1 MKICKVKFKNIHSLK
16 GEHEIDFEN
25 GVLGEAGLFVIT
37 GATGTGK
44 SSILDVITLALFNRI
59 PRIDKPIT
67 GKIIE
72 EEGVVLTK
80 NAPDCFAE
88 VEYEVKGTKYRSNWS
103 IRRTRTGSLDNR
115 KQDLTDVATNAIIVS
130 GINDVVKKNEE
141 IIGLNFDQFV
151 QSMILAQ
158 GQFSK
163 LLLAKKDERNL
174 ILEKITGSSI
184 YRRIGILVFERHR
197 EATNLVAIQRTK
209 MGETV
214 LLEQEAIEIINA
226 DIIEKIPL
234 LQAEIAKHKILNAKK
249 LLKENIQ
256 KNKLI
261 KVKNQVDWD
270 VFLEVKKTFET
281 QENLLKVHDDLVS
294 FRTEM
299 TQIESY
305 KSTASALSDSIL
317 NLEKDVLTFEDK
329 KKNNI
334 DLASKLVGKTILEAD
349 LEVEL
354 DSFLMQV
361 VALQNE
367 EQAKLSKTEQEFERL
382 KDKLQVLETFGISLN
397 IHDKLTEKI
406 HEEINSISTMIKQSG
421 LSTVEEVLF
430 KKTEFANLIL
440 PATQLIGSRQ
450 LYDSKKDTIETLI
463 KSISSHKKALVDAIE
478 TEKVLKLK
486 IDDLV
491 LKVRT
496 ASTELEDW
504 KSRKSLDQHRSE
516 LEDGK
521 PCPLCGS
528 ENHPYSENIQEA
540 LINALQEKWEALS
553 SELIQSE
560 KEQSILNTKIKVFQE
575 NIILDNSKLETLN
588 ADFTTTEISVKNLCN
603 KLKWDLNVAIFEW
616 EEELQKYQYKQNEL
630 NTLEKKFQTLKSLQ
644 DLKKCYNDYLLL
656 NEEYLKAKDV
666 RISIYNGDDINKEVN
681 ALKTNFVQ
689 ITTALKGLIIQI
701 KGHKENLEI
710 AIDSE
715 KSVKGILFPKL
726 EEKGIQTL
734 EELKSKL
741 LDESLA
747 SEIRKDSIEI
757 IANEAALKTT
767 INATDSILEEEK
779 KLDDVSISLNE
790 LEVLLPKLSEEMTE
804 KQKYIWD
811 QEKKITINNENK
823 TRLQSSQNHLDAL
836 LKDLNLWNKMNLLIG
851 DGQGKKFSNFVQD
864 LTLRQLI
871 EYGNKRLIGF
881 SDRYLL
887 EVTNDSDALQVIDTY
902 MGNSKRSVASLS
914 GGETFKLSLALAFG
928 LSDLA
933 ARNINIESLFIDE
946 GFGSLDP
953 ESLDQAITI
962 LENMQNESNKSIG
975 IISHV
980 GELKNRIGTK
990 VKLLKTGAGYSTI
1003 EIE

>member
-1 MKICKVKFKNIHSLK
+1 MKICKIKFKNIHSLK

-44 SSILDVITLALFNRI
+44 SSLLDVITLALFNRI

-80 NAPDCFAE
+80 NALDCFAE

-115 KQDLTDVATNAIIVS
+115 KQDLTNVATNTIIVS
-130 GINDVVKKNEE
+130 GINDVVKENEK

-184 YRRIGILVFERHR
+184 YRRIGVLVFERHK
-197 EATNLVAIQRTK
+197 EVTTFVAIQRTK

-214 LLEQEAIEIINA
+214 LLEQETIDLINA
-226 DIIEKIPL
+226 DIIEKTPL
-234 LQAEIAKHKILNAKK
+234 LEAEKSKHKSFNDKK
-249 LLKENIQ
+249 GLKENIQ
-256 KNKLI
+256 KNLLI
-261 KVKNQVDWD
+261 KEKNKIDWEA
-270 VFLEVKKTFET
+270 FLETKKEFAT
-281 QENLLKVHDDLVS
+281 QENLLLVHDDLVS

-299 TQIESY
+299 NQIESY
-305 KSTASALSDSIL
+305 KSTALALSGTIL
-317 NLEKDVLTFEDK
+317 NLEKEVLSFEDK

-334 DLASKLVGKTILEAD
+334 ILAANLVGKTILEAD
-349 LEVEL
+349 FEKEL
-354 DSFLMQV
+354 DAFLKQV
-361 VALQNE
+361 IAFQDDE
-367 EQAKLSKTEQEFERL
+367 KEKHSKLEQELQRL
-382 KDKLQVLETFGISLN
+382 KDKLKELNNFGTSLLIN
-397 IHDKLTEKI
+397 DELTENIQEKI
-406 HEEINSISTMIKQSG
+406 NAISTVINQSG
-421 LSTVEEVLF
+421 LKTIEEVSS

-440 PATQLIGSRQ
+440 PASQLIGNRK
-450 LYDSKKDTIETLI
+450 LYDSKQEDIETLE
-463 KSISSHKKALVDAIE
+463 KTISNQEKNSTAAIAE
-478 TEKVLKLK
+478 EQLLKLK
-486 IDDLV
+486 NAV
-491 LKVRT
+491 LISKVKT
-496 ASTELEDW
+496 AGIELEDW
-504 KSRKSLDQHRSE
+504 KNRKSLDQHRSE

-528 ENHPYSENIQEA
+528 ESHPYSEKIEDA
-540 LINALQEKWEALS
+540 LINVLQEKWDALS
-553 SELIQSE
+553 TELTTSE
-560 KEQSILNTKIKVFQE
+560 KEYSVLIAKIKGFQQDITLNTAKLATKATDFVGLETTIKTLCSQLNWDSKTPILECEAKFNSFQE
-575 NIILDNSKLETLN
+575 KQRELDKLEKEFQ
-588 ADFTTTEISVKNLCN
+588 A
-603 KLKWDLNVAIFEW
+603 LKV
-616 EEELQKYQYKQNEL
+616 
-630 NTLEKKFQTLKSLQ
+630 LE
-644 DLKKCYNDYLLL
+644 DLKIINNNYLLL
-656 NEEYLKAKDV
+656 EVAYLKAKDV
-666 RISIYNGDDINKEVN
+666 RVLIYKGNDVNKEVSE
-681 ALKTNFVQ
+681 LKTNF
-689 ITTALKGLIIQI
+689 ALYNSSI
-701 KGHKENLEI
+701 KGIKSQIIGHQENQKNAL
-710 AIDSE
+710 DSE
-715 KSVKGILFPKL
+715 KNVTELLFPKL
-726 EEKGIQTL
+726 DEKGIKTL

-741 LDESLA
+741 LDEVTAGQIRKKSL
-747 SEIRKDSIEI
+747 EIRTSETV
-757 IANEAALKTT
+757 LKTT
-767 INATDSILEEEK
+767 IKATDSILEEET
-779 KLDDVSISLNE
+779 KLDDVSISLEE
-790 LEVLLPKLSEEMTE
+790 LIELLPKLSDEITE

-823 TRLQSSQNHLDAL
+823 TRLQSSQNVLDAL
-836 LKDLNLWNKMNLLIG
+836 LKDLSLWSKINLLIG

-871 EYGNKRLIGF
+871 DYGNKRLIGF

-933 ARNINIESLFIDE
+933 ARNVNIESLFIDE

-980 GELKNRIGTK
+980 GELKDRIGTK
-990 VKLLKTGAGYSTI
+990 IKLLKTGAGYSTI

>member
-261 KVKNQVDWD
+261 KVKNQLDWD

-299 TQIESY
+299 NQIESY

>member
-25 GVLGEAGLFVIT
+25 GALGEAGLFVIT
-37 GATGTGK
+37 GSTGTGK

-72 EEGVVLTK
+72 EDGVVLTK

-88 VEYEVKGTKYRSNWS
+88 VEYEVKGIKYRSNWS

-261 KVKNQVDWD
+261 KVKNQLDWD

-281 QENLLKVHDDLVS
+281 QENLLKVHDDLVG

-299 TQIESY
+299 NQIESY

-317 NLEKDVLTFEDK
+317 NLEEDVKVFEK
-329 KKNNI
+329 RKNTNI

-382 KDKLQVLETFGISLN
+382 KDKLQVLETYGISLN

-689 ITTALKGLIIQI
+689 IITALKGLIIQI

-980 GELKNRIGTK
+980 GELKDRIGTK

>member
-1 MKICKVKFKNIHSLK
+1 MKICKIKFKNIHSLK

-44 SSILDVITLALFNRI
+44 SSLLDVITLALFNRI

-80 NAPDCFAE
+80 NALDCFAE

-115 KQDLTDVATNAIIVS
+115 KQDLTNVATNTIIVS
-130 GINDVVKKNEE
+130 GINDVVKENEK

-184 YRRIGILVFERHR
+184 YRRIGVLVFERHK
-197 EATNLVAIQRTK
+197 EVTTLVTTQRTK

-214 LLEQEAIEIINA
+214 LLEQETIDLINA
-226 DIIEKIPL
+226 DIIEKTPL
-234 LQAEIAKHKILNAKK
+234 LEAEKSKHKSFNDKK
-249 LLKENIQ
+249 GLKENIQ
-256 KNKLI
+256 KNLLI
-261 KVKNQVDWD
+261 KEKNKTDWEA
-270 VFLEVKKTFET
+270 FLETKKEFAT
-281 QENLLKVHDDLVS
+281 QENLLLVHDDLVS

-299 TQIESY
+299 NQIESY
-305 KSTASALSDSIL
+305 KSTALALSETIL
-317 NLEKDVLTFEDK
+317 NLEKEVLSFEDK

-334 DLASKLVGKTILEAD
+334 ILASNLVGKTILEAD
-349 LEVEL
+349 FEKEL
-354 DSFLMQV
+354 DAFLKQV
-361 VALQNE
+361 IAFQDDE
-367 EQAKLSKTEQEFERL
+367 KEKHSKLEQELQRL
-382 KDKLQVLETFGISLN
+382 KDKLKELNNFGTSLLINDELKEN
-397 IHDKLTEKI
+397 IQEKI
-406 HEEINSISTMIKQSG
+406 NAISAVINQSG
-421 LSTVEEVLF
+421 LKTIEEVSS

-440 PATQLIGSRQ
+440 PASQLIGNRK
-450 LYDSKKDTIETLI
+450 LYDSKQEDIETLE
-463 KSISSHKKALVDAIE
+463 KTISNQEKNSTAAIAE
-478 TEKVLKLK
+478 EQLLKLK
-486 IDDLV
+486 NAV
-491 LKVRT
+491 LISKVKT
-496 ASTELEDW
+496 AGIELEDW
-504 KSRKSLDQHRSE
+504 KNRKSLDQHRSE

-528 ENHPYSENIQEA
+528 ESHPYSEKIEDA
-540 LINALQEKWEALS
+540 LINVLQEKWDALS
-553 SELIQSE
+553 TELTTSE
-560 KEQSILNTKIKVFQE
+560 KEYSILIAKIKGFQE
-575 NIILDNSKLETLN
+575 DITLNTAKLATKATDFVGLETTIKTLCSQLNWDSKTPILECEAKFNSFQEKQRELDKLEKEFQ
-588 ADFTTTEISVKNLCN
+588 A
-603 KLKWDLNVAIFEW
+603 LKV
-616 EEELQKYQYKQNEL
+616 
-630 NTLEKKFQTLKSLQ
+630 LE
-644 DLKKCYNDYLLL
+644 DLKIINNNYLLL
-656 NEEYLKAKDV
+656 EVAYLKAKDV
-666 RISIYNGDDINKEVN
+666 RVLIYKGNDVNKEVSE
-681 ALKTNFVQ
+681 LKTNF
-689 ITTALKGLIIQI
+689 ALYNSSIKGLKSQII
-701 KGHKENLEI
+701 GHQENQKNAL
-710 AIDSE
+710 DSE
-715 KSVKGILFPKL
+715 KNVTELLFPKL
-726 EEKGIQTL
+726 DEKGIKTL

-741 LDESLA
+741 LDETIAGQIRKKSL
-747 SEIRKDSIEI
+747 EIRTSETV
-757 IANEAALKTT
+757 LKTT
-767 INATDSILEEEK
+767 IKTTDSILEEET
-779 KLDDVSISLNE
+779 KLDDVSISLEE
-790 LEVLLPKLSEEMTE
+790 LIELLPKLSDEITE

-823 TRLQSSQNHLDAL
+823 TRLQSSQNVLDAL
-836 LKDLNLWNKMNLLIG
+836 LKDLSLWSKMNLLIG

-933 ARNINIESLFIDE
+933 ARNVNIESLFIDE

-980 GELKNRIGTK
+980 GELKDRIGTK
-990 VKLLKTGAGYSTI
+990 IKLLKTGAGYSTI

>member
-1 MKICKVKFKNIHSLK
+1 MKICKIKFKNIHSLK

-44 SSILDVITLALFNRI
+44 SSLLDVITLALFNRI

-80 NAPDCFAE
+80 NALDCFAE

-115 KQDLTDVATNAIIVS
+115 KQDLTNVATNTIIVS
-130 GINDVVKKNEE
+130 GINDVVKENEK

-184 YRRIGILVFERHR
+184 YRRIGVLVFERHK
-197 EATNLVAIQRTK
+197 EVTTLVATQRTK

-214 LLEQEAIEIINA
+214 LLEQETIDLINA
-226 DIIEKIPL
+226 DIIEKTPL
-234 LQAEIAKHKILNAKK
+234 LEAEKSKHKSFNDKK
-249 LLKENIQ
+249 GLKENIQ
-256 KNKLI
+256 KNLLI
-261 KVKNQVDWD
+261 KEKNKIDWEA
-270 VFLEVKKTFET
+270 FLETKKEFAT
-281 QENLLKVHDDLVS
+281 QENLLSIHDDLVS

-299 TQIESY
+299 NQIESY
-305 KSTASALSDSIL
+305 KSTALALSETIL
-317 NLEKDVLTFEDK
+317 NIEKEVLSFEDK

-334 DLASKLVGKTILEAD
+334 ILAANLVGKTILEVD
-349 LEVEL
+349 FEKEL
-354 DSFLMQV
+354 DAFLKQV
-361 VALQNE
+361 IALQDDE
-367 EQAKLSKTEQEFERL
+367 REKLSKSEQELQRL
-382 KDKLQVLETFGISLN
+382 KDKLKELNNFGTSLLIN
-397 IHDKLTEKI
+397 DELTENIQEKI
-406 HEEINSISTMIKQSG
+406 NAISAVINQSG
-421 LSTVEEVLF
+421 LKTIEEVSS

-440 PATQLIGSRQ
+440 PASQLIGNRK
-450 LYDSKKDTIETLI
+450 LYDSRQEDIETLE
-463 KSISSHKKALVDAIE
+463 KTISTQEKNSTAAIAE
-478 TEKVLKLK
+478 EKLLKLK
-486 IDDLV
+486 IAV
-491 LKVRT
+491 LIPKVKT
-496 ASTELEDW
+496 AGIELEDW
-504 KSRKSLDQHRSE
+504 KNRKSLDQHRSE

-528 ENHPYSENIQEA
+528 ESHPYSEKIEDA
-540 LINALQEKWEALS
+540 LINVLQEKWDALS
-553 SELIQSE
+553 TELTTSE
-560 KEQSILNTKIKVFQE
+560 KEYSVLIAKIKGFQEDITLNTAKLATKATDFVGLETTIKTLCSQLNWDSKTPILECEAKFNSFQE
-575 NIILDNSKLETLN
+575 KQIELDKLEKEFQALKVLE
-588 ADFTTTEISVKNLCN
+588 DVKIIN
-603 KLKWDLNVAIFEW
+603 
-616 EEELQKYQYKQNEL
+616 
-630 NTLEKKFQTLKSLQ
+630 
-644 DLKKCYNDYLLL
+644 NDYLLL
-656 NEEYLKAKDV
+656 NEAYIKAKTV
-666 RISIYNGDDINKEVN
+666 RISIYIGNDINTDVN
-681 ALKTNFVQ
+681 LLKTNN
-689 ITTALKGLIIQI
+689 ALFNSSIQGLNLQI
-701 KGHKENLEI
+701 KSHQENLKI
-710 AIDSE
+710 ALDSE
-715 KSVKGILFPKL
+715 KKLTEILFPKL
-726 EEKGIQTL
+726 EEKGIKTL
-734 EELKSKL
+734 EELKSKI
-741 LDESLA
+741 LDEGTA
-747 SEIRKDSIEI
+747 SQIRKKSLEI
-757 IANEAALKTT
+757 LSKEATLKTT
-767 INATDSILEEEK
+767 IKATDSIIEEET
-779 KLDDVSISLNE
+779 KLDDISISLEE
-790 LEVLLPKLSEEMTE
+790 LIELLPKLSDEITE

-823 TRLQSSQNHLDAL
+823 TRLQSSQNVLDAL
-836 LKDLNLWNKMNLLIG
+836 LKDLSLWSKMNLLIG

-933 ARNINIESLFIDE
+933 ARNVNIESLFIDE

-980 GELKNRIGTK
+980 GELKDRIGTK
-990 VKLLKTGAGYSTI
+990 IKLLKTGAGYSTI

>member
-80 NAPDCFAE
+80 NATDCFAE

-261 KVKNQVDWD
+261 KVKNQLDWD

-281 QENLLKVHDDLVS
+281 QENLLKVHDDLVG

-299 TQIESY
+299 NQIESY

-317 NLEKDVLTFEDK
+317 NLEEDVKVFEK
-329 KKNNI
+329 RKNTNI

-528 ENHPYSENIQEA
+528 ESHPYSEKTEDT
-540 LINALQEKWEALS
+540 LINVLQEKWDALS
-553 SELIQSE
+553 TELNTSE
-560 KEQSILNTKIKVFQE
+560 KEYSVLIAKIKGFQEDITLNTDKLATKTTDFVGLETTIKTLCSQLNWSIKTPILECEAKFNSFQE
-575 NIILDNSKLETLN
+575 KQRELDKLEKEFQ
-588 ADFTTTEISVKNLCN
+588 A
-603 KLKWDLNVAIFEW
+603 LKV
-616 EEELQKYQYKQNEL
+616 
-630 NTLEKKFQTLKSLQ
+630 LE
-644 DLKKCYNDYLLL
+644 DLKIINKNYLLL
-656 NEEYLKAKDV
+656 EVAYLKSKDV
-666 RISIYNGDDINKEVN
+666 RVLIYKGNDVNKEVSE
-681 ALKTNFVQ
+681 LKTNF
-689 ITTALKGLIIQI
+689 ALYNSSMKGLKSQII
-701 KGHKENLEI
+701 GHQENQKNAL
-710 AIDSE
+710 DSE
-715 KSVKGILFPKL
+715 KNVTELLFPKL
-726 EEKGIQTL
+726 DEKGIKTL

-741 LDESLA
+741 LDEVTA
-747 SEIRKDSIEI
+747 GQIRKKSLEI
-757 IANEAALKTT
+757 KTRETVLKTT
-767 INATDSILEEEK
+767 ITATDSILEEET
-779 KLDDVSISLNE
+779 KLDDVSISLEE
-790 LEVLLPKLSEEMTE
+790 LIELLPKLSDEITE

-823 TRLQSSQNHLDAL
+823 TRLQSSQNVLDDL
-836 LKDLNLWNKMNLLIG
+836 LKDLSLWSKMNLLIG

>member
-25 GVLGEAGLFVIT
+25 GALGEAGLFVIT
-37 GATGTGK
+37 GSTGTGK

-72 EEGVVLTK
+72 EDGVVLTK

-261 KVKNQVDWD
+261 KVKNQLDWD

-281 QENLLKVHDDLVS
+281 QENLLKVHDDLVG

-299 TQIESY
+299 NQIESY

-317 NLEKDVLTFEDK
+317 NLEEDVKVFEK
-329 KKNNI
+329 RKNTNI

-560 KEQSILNTKIKVFQE
+560 KDQSILNTKIKVFQE
-575 NIILDNSKLETLN
+575 NIISDNSKLETLN

-689 ITTALKGLIIQI
+689 IITALKGLIIQI

-757 IANEAALKTT
+757 IANEVALKTT
-767 INATDSILEEEK
+767 IKATDSILEEEK
-779 KLDDVSISLNE
+779 KLDDVSISLDE

-823 TRLQSSQNHLDAL
+823 TRLQSSQNVLDDL

>member
-25 GVLGEAGLFVIT
+25 GALGEAGLFVIT
-37 GATGTGK
+37 GSTGTGK

-72 EEGVVLTK
+72 EDGVVLTK

-88 VEYEVKGTKYRSNWS
+88 VEYEVKGIKYRSNWS

-261 KVKNQVDWD
+261 KVKNQLDWD

-281 QENLLKVHDDLVS
+281 QENLLKVHDDLVG

-299 TQIESY
+299 NQIESY

-317 NLEKDVLTFEDK
+317 NLEEDVKVFEK
-329 KKNNI
+329 RKNTNI

-575 NIILDNSKLETLN
+575 NIISDNSKLETLN

-689 ITTALKGLIIQI
+689 IITALKGLIIQI

-980 GELKNRIGTK
+980 GELKDRIGTK

>member
-1 MKICKVKFKNIHSLK
+1 MKICKIKFKNIHSLK

-44 SSILDVITLALFNRI
+44 SSLLDVITLALFNRI

-80 NAPDCFAE
+80 NALDCFAE

-115 KQDLTDVATNAIIVS
+115 KQDLTNVATNTIIVS
-130 GINDVVKKNEE
+130 GINDVVKENEK

-184 YRRIGILVFERHR
+184 YRRIGVLVFERHK
-197 EATNLVAIQRTK
+197 EVTNLVATQRTK

-214 LLEQEAIEIINA
+214 LLEQETIDLINA
-226 DIIEKIPL
+226 DIIEKTPL
-234 LQAEIAKHKILNAKK
+234 LEAEKSKHKSFNDKK
-249 LLKENIQ
+249 GLKENIQ
-256 KNKLI
+256 KNLLI
-261 KVKNQVDWD
+261 KEKNKIDWEA
-270 VFLEVKKTFET
+270 FLETKKEFAT
-281 QENLLKVHDDLVS
+281 QENLLLVHDDLVS

-299 TQIESY
+299 NQIESY
-305 KSTASALSDSIL
+305 KSIALALSETIL
-317 NLEKDVLTFEDK
+317 NLEKEVLSFEDK

-334 DLASKLVGKTILEAD
+334 ILAANLVGKTILEAD
-349 LEVEL
+349 FEKEL
-354 DSFLMQV
+354 DAFLKQV
-361 VALQNE
+361 IALQDDE
-367 EQAKLSKTEQEFERL
+367 REKLSKSEQELQRL
-382 KDKLQVLETFGISLN
+382 KDKLKELNNFGTSLLINDELKEN
-397 IHDKLTEKI
+397 IQEKI
-406 HEEINSISTMIKQSG
+406 NAISAVINQSG
-421 LSTVEEVLF
+421 LKTIEEVSS

-440 PATQLIGSRQ
+440 PASQLIGNRK
-450 LYDSKKDTIETLI
+450 LYDSKQEDIETLE
-463 KSISSHKKALVDAIE
+463 KTISTQENDSTAASAE
-478 TEKVLKLK
+478 EKLLKLK
-486 IDDLV
+486 IDGLIS
-491 LKVRT
+491 KVKT
-496 ASTELEDW
+496 AGIELEDW
-504 KSRKSLDQHRSE
+504 KNRKSLDQHRSE

-528 ENHPYSENIQEA
+528 ESHPYSEKIEDA
-540 LINALQEKWEALS
+540 LINVLQEKWDALS
-553 SELIQSE
+553 TELTTSE
-560 KEQSILNTKIKVFQE
+560 KEHSVLIAKIKGFQEDITLNTAKLATKTTDFVALETTIKTLCSQLNWDSKTPILECEAKFNSFQE
-575 NIILDNSKLETLN
+575 KQRELDKLEKEFQ
-588 ADFTTTEISVKNLCN
+588 A
-603 KLKWDLNVAIFEW
+603 LKV
-616 EEELQKYQYKQNEL
+616 
-630 NTLEKKFQTLKSLQ
+630 LE
-644 DLKKCYNDYLLL
+644 DLKIINNNYLLL
-656 NEEYLKAKDV
+656 EVAYLKAKDV
-666 RISIYNGDDINKEVN
+666 RVLIYKGNDVNKEVSE
-681 ALKTNFVQ
+681 LKTNF
-689 ITTALKGLIIQI
+689 ALYNSSIKGLKLQII
-701 KGHKENLEI
+701 GHQENQKNAL
-710 AIDSE
+710 DSE
-715 KSVKGILFPKL
+715 KNVTELLFPKL
-726 EEKGIQTL
+726 DEKGIKTL
-734 EELKSKL
+734 EELNSKL
-741 LDESLA
+741 LDETIAGQIRKKSL
-747 SEIRKDSIEI
+747 EIRTSETV
-757 IANEAALKTT
+757 LKTT
-767 INATDSILEEEK
+767 IKATDSILEEET
-779 KLDDVSISLNE
+779 KLDDVSISLEE
-790 LEVLLPKLSEEMTE
+790 LIELLPKLSDEITE

-823 TRLQSSQNHLDAL
+823 TRLQSSQNVLDAL
-836 LKDLNLWNKMNLLIG
+836 LKDLSLWSKMNLLIG

-933 ARNINIESLFIDE
+933 ARNVNIESLFIDE

-980 GELKNRIGTK
+980 GELKDRIGTK
-990 VKLLKTGAGYSTI
+990 IKLLKTGAGYSTI

>member
-299 TQIESY
+299 NQIESY

>member
-25 GVLGEAGLFVIT
+25 GALGEAGLFVIT
-37 GATGTGK
+37 GSTGTGK

-72 EEGVVLTK
+72 EDGVVLTK

-88 VEYEVKGTKYRSNWS
+88 VEYEVKGIKYRSNWS

-261 KVKNQVDWD
+261 KVKNQLDWD

-281 QENLLKVHDDLVS
+281 QENLLKVHDDLVG

-299 TQIESY
+299 NQIESY

-317 NLEKDVLTFEDK
+317 NLEEDVKVFEK
-329 KKNNI
+329 RKNTNI

-382 KDKLQVLETFGISLN
+382 KDKLLVLETFGISLN
-397 IHDKLTEKI
+397 IHDELTEKI

-575 NIILDNSKLETLN
+575 NIISDNSKLETLN

-689 ITTALKGLIIQI
+689 IITALKGLIIQI

>member
-1 MKICKVKFKNIHSLK
+1 MSKVKFKNIHSLK

-25 GVLGEAGLFVIT
+25 GALGEAGLFVIT
-37 GATGTGK
+37 GSTGTGK

-72 EEGVVLTK
+72 EDGVVLTK

-88 VEYEVKGTKYRSNWS
+88 VEYEVKGIKYRSNWS

-261 KVKNQVDWD
+261 KVKNQLDWD

-281 QENLLKVHDDLVS
+281 QENLLKVHDDLVG

-299 TQIESY
+299 NQIESY

-317 NLEKDVLTFEDK
+317 NLEEDVKVFEK
-329 KKNNI
+329 RKNTNI

-397 IHDKLTEKI
+397 IHDELTEKI

-689 ITTALKGLIIQI
+689 IITALKGLIIQI

-726 EEKGIQTL
+726 EEKGIQTW
-734 EELKSKL
+734 EEYKQKKIVPLNPCEMYEDFTNWDK
-741 LDESLA
+741 EMG
-747 SEIRKDSIEI
+747 I
-757 IANEAALKTT
+757 
-767 INATDSILEEEK
+767 EEE
-779 KLDDVSISLNE
+779 
-790 LEVLLPKLSEEMTE
+790 
-804 KQKYIWD
+804 
-811 QEKKITINNENK
+811 IT
-823 TRLQSSQNHLDAL
+823 
-836 LKDLNLWNKMNLLIG
+836 W
-851 DGQGKKFSNFVQD
+851 
-864 LTLRQLI
+864 
-871 EYGNKRLIGF
+871 
-881 SDRYLL
+881 
-887 EVTNDSDALQVIDTY
+887 
-902 MGNSKRSVASLS
+902 
-914 GGETFKLSLALAFG
+914 
-928 LSDLA
+928 
-933 ARNINIESLFIDE
+933 
-946 GFGSLDP
+946 
-953 ESLDQAITI
+953 
-962 LENMQNESNKSIG
+962 
-975 IISHV
+975 
-980 GELKNRIGTK
+980 
-990 VKLLKTGAGYSTI
+990 
-1003 EIE
+1003 

>member
-59 PRIDKPIT
+59 PRIDSPIT
-67 GKIIE
+67 ESIIE
-72 EEGVVLTK
+72 KEGVILTK

-88 VEYEVKGTKYRSNWS
+88 IEYEVKGIKYRSNWS
-103 IRRTRTGSLDNR
+103 IRRTRTGSLDSR
-115 KQDLTDVATNAIIVS
+115 KQDLTNVETNEIIVS
-130 GINDVVKKNEE
+130 GIKDVVKKNEE

-174 ILEKITGSSI
+174 ILEKITGSSV
-184 YRRIGILVFERHR
+184 YRKIGILVFERHK
-197 EATNLVAIQRTK
+197 EVTNLVATQRTK

-214 LLEQEAIEIINA
+214 LLEQEAIDSINA
-226 DIIEKIPL
+226 DIIEKKPL
-234 LQAEIAKHKILNAKK
+234 LEAESTKHKSFNDIKV
-249 LLKENIQ
+249 LKESIQ
-256 KNKLI
+256 KNQLKKLS
-261 KVKNQVDWD
+261 NQIDWD
-270 VFLEVKKTFET
+270 AFLEVKKAFET
-281 QENLLKVHDDLVS
+281 NENLLAVHDDLAI
-294 FRTEM
+294 FRDQM
-299 TQIESY
+299 NQIDTH
-305 KSTASALSDSIL
+305 KNTATKLSQSIL
-317 NLEKDVLTFEDK
+317 NLEADVK
-329 KKNNI
+329 ISKNRKTTNI
-334 DLASKLVGKTILEAD
+334 DLASKLVGKTIPEAD

-354 DSFLMQV
+354 DSFLKQV
-361 VALQNE
+361 VVLQNE
-367 EQAKLSKTEQEFERL
+367 EHTKFSNKEQEFQRL
-382 KDKLQVLETFGISLN
+382 KDRLEVLVAYGISLN
-397 IHDKLTEKI
+397 INDELTEKI
-406 HEEINSISTMIKQSG
+406 QEELNSISTIIKQSG
-421 LSTVEEVLF
+421 LNTVEEVLS

-450 LYDSKKDTIETLI
+450 LYDSKKDAIETLM
-463 KSISSHKKALVDAIE
+463 KSISSHKESLSDAIE
-478 TEKVLKLK
+478 SEKVLKLK

-528 ENHPYSENIQEA
+528 ENHPYSENIEEA

-553 SELIQSE
+553 SELNQSE
-560 KEQSILNTKIKVFQE
+560 KEYSILNAKIKGYQD
-575 NIILDNSKLETLN
+575 NIISDTEKSEKLKLEFSSLET
-588 ADFTTTEISVKNLCN
+588 SVKTLC
-603 KLKWDLNVAIFEW
+603 KQLNWELNTTIIEW
-616 EEELQKYQYKQNEL
+616 EDELQKYQYKQNEL
-630 NTLEKKFQTLKSLQ
+630 DILEKKFQALKSLQ
-644 DLKKCYNDYLLL
+644 NLKKCYDDYLLL
-656 NEEYLKAKDV
+656 NEEYIKAKDIRV
-666 RISIYNGDDINKEVN
+666 SIYNGDDINEEVN

-689 ITTALKGLIIQI
+689 ITTALKGLILQI
-701 KGHKENLEI
+701 EDHQENLKI
-710 AIDSE
+710 AIDSQ
-715 KSVKGILFPKL
+715 KSLSEILFPKL
-726 EEKGIQTL
+726 EERGINSL

-741 LDESLA
+741 LDEANAAQIRNESL
-747 SEIRKDSIEI
+747 EIKTR
-757 IANEAALKTT
+757 EAALKTT
-767 INATDSILEEEK
+767 IAATNLLLDEEN
-779 KLDDVSISLNE
+779 KLDDSSITLEE
-790 LEVLLPKLSEEMTE
+790 LIELLPKLSEAISEL
-804 KQKYIWD
+804 QKHIWD
-811 QEKKITINNENK
+811 QEQKIKVNEENK
-823 TRLQSSQNHLDAL
+823 QRLQKSQETLDAL
-836 LKDLNLWNKMNLLIG
+836 LKDLSLWSKMNALIG
-851 DGQGKKFSNFVQD
+851 DAKGKTFSNFVQD

-887 EVTNDSDALQVIDTY
+887 EVANDSDALQVIDTY
-902 MGNSKRSVASLS
+902 MGNSKRSVTSLS

-933 ARNINIESLFIDE
+933 ARNVNIESLFIDE

-980 GELKNRIGTK
+980 GELKDRIGTK
-990 VKLLKTGAGYSTI
+990 IKLLKTGAGYSTI